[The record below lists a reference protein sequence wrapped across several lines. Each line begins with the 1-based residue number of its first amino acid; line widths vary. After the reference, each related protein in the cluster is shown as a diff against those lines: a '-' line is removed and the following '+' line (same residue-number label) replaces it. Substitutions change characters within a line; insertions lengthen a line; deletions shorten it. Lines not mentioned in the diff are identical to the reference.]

1 MALLPLLPLTEGG
14 TEWECVQGMLH
25 DLEFGDHELLK
36 IGFGMAM
43 RRVSKEHRE
52 QLKKEYHMIYDE
64 LRSDPLFREMLDDE
78 RQDGRQE
85 GALQTAQEIAVRLVA
100 NRFPG
105 LEKFARIVVAAVRDV
120 ERLQL
125 LIIELSIASS
135 EEQAKQLLFSL
146 ASDD

>member
-1 MALLPLLPLTEGG
+1 
-14 TEWECVQGMLH
+14 
-25 DLEFGDHELLK
+25 
-36 IGFGMAM
+36 
-43 RRVSKEHRE
+43 
-52 QLKKEYHMIYDE
+52 MIYDE
-64 LRSDPLFREMLDDE
+64 LRSDPLFKEMLDDE
-78 RQDGRQE
+78 RQEGRQE
-85 GALQTAQEIAVRLVA
+85 GALQTAQEIAIRLVA

-105 LEKFARIVVAAVRDV
+105 LEKFARIVIAAVRDV

>member
-1 MALLPLLPLTEGG
+1 
-14 TEWECVQGMLH
+14 
-25 DLEFGDHELLK
+25 
-36 IGFGMAM
+36 
-43 RRVSKEHRE
+43 
-52 QLKKEYHMIYDE
+52 MIYDE
-64 LRSDPLFREMLDDE
+64 LRSDPLFKEMLDDE
-78 RQDGRQE
+78 RQEGRQE
-85 GALQTAQEIAVRLVA
+85 GALQTAQEIAIRLVA

-105 LEKFARIVVAAVRDV
+105 LEKFVRIVIAAVRDV